1 MKAPALPHPTTLKAM
16 LPGGKAGEGE
26 RRLQHA
32 SQGFQTIKGSQTHGI
47 FLFFPPQRLVSL
59 VMQGGRPAHNAA
71 ACPLPFIHTLAGLKA
86 CLSILSLA
94 QAFSILS
101 LGLT

>member
-16 LPGGKAGEGE
+16 LPGSKAGEGE

-32 SQGFQTIKGSQTHGI
+32 SQGFQSIKGSQTRSI
-47 FLFFPPQRLVSL
+47 FLFLSATVGVL
-59 VMQGGRPAHNAA
+59 GHAGGRPAHNAA
-71 ACPLPFIHTLAGLKA
+71 ACPLSFIHTLAGLKD
-86 CLSILSLA
+86 CLSFLSLA
-94 QAFSILS
+94 QAFLILS